1 MTNSKNF
8 KVLLINV
15 SLRPTSKNLYFPIG
29 LAYIATAIKN
39 AGFNFE
45 IIDMDVL
52 KLSDIELEKRIKGI
66 RFDVAAMGCIVTG
79 YKRIKELC
87 HLIKRIKDVPI
98 IIGNSVATSIPNILL
113 KKTKADIA
121 VLGEGDITI
130 IDLLKTLKEDTPL
143 ENVKGIAFKRDGNV
157 IFTSEREIIPS
168 LGDLPFINY
177 DLFNMDV
184 YLERFKLSISE
195 PYPIEFEQ
203 LKSFPI
209 NTARGCPF
217 KCTFCYH
224 VFRDKKYRYRSVENI
239 IQEIEILKEKFGV
252 NHIEFADE
260 LSLFS
265 KSQAEKLA
273 DYFIEKKINVYWAAN
288 CRAGFFKENDIDL
301 AKKLKLAGCITLGYS
316 LESADEAILNA
327 MDKRF
332 NRDDF
337 EIQTKILHQVGIVPI
352 TSIVIGYPQETPETI
367 QKTFDLCLKCRIYP
381 STGYLLPQPGTPMY
395 DLAIE
400 RGLITDEEEYLLKM
414 GDRQDFTIN
423 FTTMTQEKIEN
434 ITRKN
439 LKKISQEL
447 NMRLNDEN
455 LIKTGHYRYQKKDS
469 SC

>member
-1 MTNSKNF
+1 MINKNF

-15 SLRPTSKNLYFPIG
+15 SLRPTSKNIYFPIG
-29 LAYIATAIKN
+29 LAYITSAIKN

-45 IIDMDVL
+45 IIDMDAL
-52 KLSDIELEKRIKGI
+52 RLSDIELERLIKGA
-66 RFDVAAMGCIVTG
+66 RFDVVAMGCIVTG
-79 YKRIKELC
+79 YKHIKRLC
-87 HLIKRIKDVPI
+87 HLIKRVHNVPI
-98 IIGNSVATSIPNILL
+98 IIGNSVATSIPHILL
-113 KKTKADIA
+113 NKTNADIA

-130 IDLLKTLKEDTPL
+130 IELLKALKDDTPL
-143 ENVKGIAFKRDGNV
+143 EDVKGIAFKKDGNV
-157 IFTSEREIIPS
+157 IFTREREIISS
-168 LGDLPFINY
+168 LDELPFINY
-177 DLFNMDV
+177 DLFNMDI

-195 PYPIEFEQ
+195 PYPIEFDQ

-224 VFRDKKYRYRSVENI
+224 VFRGKKYRYRSVENI
-239 IQEIEILKEKFGV
+239 IQEIEILKEKYGV
-252 NHIEFADE
+252 NHVEFADE

-288 CRAGFFKENDIDL
+288 CRAGFFKENDIEL

-316 LESADEAILNA
+316 LESADETILNA
-327 MDKRF
+327 MDKKF
-332 NRDDF
+332 NPDDF
-337 EIQTKILHQVGIVPI
+337 EIQTKILHQVGIVPT
-352 TSIVIGYPQETPETI
+352 TSIVIGYPQETLETI
-367 QKTFDLCLKCRIYP
+367 QKTFDFCLRCKIYP

-400 RGLITDEEEYLLKM
+400 RGLIKDEEEYLLKL

-423 FTTMTQEKIEN
+423 LTTMAQEEIEKI
-434 ITRKN
+434 TREN

-447 NMRLNDEN
+447 NLGLNNEN
-455 LIKTGHYRYQKKDS
+455 LIKTGHSRHQKKDS
-469 SC
+469 PC